1 MVQRKRYSAIES
13 YSSSCVPALPIAGV
27 PSMTADNFDRGLQA
41 LLDIQPFH
49 VFTVELHG
57 GRRFEVDHARAIV
70 VRDGVAVFLAPG
82 GVPIWFDHES
92 VNQIIGASRRRSPNG
107 RKSS

>member
-1 MVQRKRYSAIES
+1 
-13 YSSSCVPALPIAGV
+13 
-27 PSMTADNFDRGLQA
+27 MTADNFGTILEGLRQ
-41 LLDIQPFH
+41 LQPFR

-57 GRRFEVDHARAIV
+57 GRRFEVDHPEALV

-92 VNQIIGASRRRSPNG
+92 VNQIIGAPASTQIDERDGSD
-107 RKSS
+107 SA